1 MDHDEKRLAIFLTS
15 LAGGGAER
23 AMVLLANGFVQR
35 GFRVDLVLTQA
46 RGPYLADVHPEVRVV
61 DLGAR
66 RILSSLPGLVRYLR
80 RERPPV
86 LLPSLSTTN
95 CIALWAR
102 ALARVRTRV
111 VVNEQITPT
120 QAGAHTRLKR
130 MRLLP
135 TLMRWAYPR
144 ADGLTAIS
152 RGVANDVARVTGVG
166 NDQIHVVYNPAV
178 TTRLEK
184 LAKEPLGHA
193 WFCAGAP
200 PVVLAAGRLVP
211 QKDFAVLLRAFARLR
226 GETEA
231 RLVVLGE
238 GEERRH
244 LEDLSR
250 ELGIQ
255 GDVDLPGFDENPY
268 RYMARSAVFA
278 LSSRWEGLGMV
289 LIEAMACGTPV
300 VSTDCPNGPREIL
313 EDGRWGR
320 LVPVGD
326 DEALADALASTLEDS
341 GPDPRRRA
349 AFFSVERAVD
359 GYLSVL
365 FPEDACRG

>member
-1 MDHDEKRLAIFLTS
+1 MGQDERRLAIFLTS

-23 AMVLLANGFVQR
+23 AMVLLANGFAQR

-46 RGPYLADVHPEVRVV
+46 RGPYLGDVHPEVRVV
-61 DLGAR
+61 DLGAQ

-80 RERPPV
+80 REHPPV
-86 LLPSLSTTN
+86 LLSSLGTTN

-111 VVNEQITPT
+111 VVNEQNTPT
-120 QAGAHTRLKR
+120 QARAHTRHKR

-135 TLMRWAYPR
+135 TLMCWAYPR
-144 ADGLTAIS
+144 ADSLTAIS

-166 NDQIHVVYNPAV
+166 DEQIHVVYNPAV

-184 LAKEPLGHA
+184 FAREPLGHP

-211 QKDFAVLLRAFARLR
+211 QKDFATLLRAFARLR

-289 LIEAMACGTPV
+289 LIEAMACGTRV
-300 VSTDCPNGPREIL
+300 VSTDCPSGPREVL
-313 EDGRWGR
+313 EDGRWGH

-326 DEALADALASTLEDS
+326 DVALADALIAALK
-341 GPDPRRRA
+341 GPGSDPRERA
-349 AFFSVERAVD
+349 AYFSVDRAVD
-359 GYLSVL
+359 QYLEIL
-365 FPEDACRG
+365 FPEGARRG